1 MKNKKIFLALGTAV
15 LLLACLPTY
24 ELFFKDKMDSVEV
37 LVVNAEEGIKA
48 KDQLTEDNVIVERRR
63 KQDLVAGTALANDFK
78 EVIGKEAGKNLV
90 NNSIVSK
97 EDIDF
102 EDLVPDR
109 SKGEAIRPIVNDM
122 IFAQPGS
129 LRRKDSIDI
138 YAISDTDIETN
149 TENETQEANNNS
161 GDAEEKTIVSSTNPE
176 QEVAATKLK
185 APILQDV
192 KVVYVKDSSNQE
204 VTNEIEEKGTEER
217 LNATGNISDLEV
229 ILDEADFDLL
239 MNTVLSGKKLYI
251 TYN

>member
-1 MKNKKIFLALGTAV
+1 MNKKLFLALGTAI

-37 LVVNAEEGIKA
+37 LVVNAEGGIQE
-48 KDQLTEDNVIVERRR
+48 KDQLTEDNVSVERRR
-63 KQDLVAGTALANDFK
+63 KQDLVAGTALAADYK
-78 EVIGKEAGKNLV
+78 EVIGKEAGKTLL

-102 EDLVPDR
+102 DDLVPNR
-109 SKGEAIRPIVNDM
+109 SEGEAIRPIVNDM

-129 LRRKDSIDI
+129 LRRKDTIDI
-138 YAISDTDIETN
+138 YAVSDADIESSSN
-149 TENETQEANNNS
+149 ENSTEGDEDTTET
-161 GDAEEKTIVSSTNPE
+161 GEETIVSSTNPN
-176 QEVAATKLK
+176 QEVEATKLK

-204 VTNEIEEKGTEER
+204 VINEMETKGTEER

-229 ILDEADFDLL
+229 ILGEEDFDLL